1 MRPTSSHSQSILSGA
16 PDIYRNVLSFT
27 GRVNRA
33 MFWLYLAIAAPLLAL
48 LRGVYAFAIRQG
60 DGGAPLYIGLLDAVI
75 EIVAMFLILAILLA
89 GAAMTV
95 RRLHDRNKTGSWIV
109 HFVIAPALFFWL
121 GQAFLDA
128 HFEPVHSLPF
138 LLQFVALFVSVWAFA
153 ELCCRRGTPGD
164 NRFGADPL
172 SAKSSAPGDTPKS
185 LAL

>member
-1 MRPTSSHSQSILSGA
+1 MRATLRPHQDILSGA
-16 PDIYRNVLSFT
+16 PELYQNILSFS

-33 MFWLYLAIAAPLLAL
+33 MYWLYLAIAAPMLAL
-48 LRGVYAFAIRQG
+48 LHGVYTFALSQG

-75 EIVAMFLILAILLA
+75 EIVTMFLILAILLA

-95 RRLHDRNKTGSWIV
+95 RRLHDRNKTGSWIA

-138 LLQFVALFVSVWAFA
+138 LLQFVALFVLAWAFA
-153 ELCCRRGTPGD
+153 ELCCRRGTSGD
-164 NRFGADPL
+164 NRFGSDPL
-172 SAKSSAPGDTPKS
+172 SSKSDAQGRIPKS
-185 LAL
+185 LAP